1 MKSYWLLD
9 CEIDASQ
16 AYVTTSSAPMIISNV
31 YYYFNIDCEIDAS
44 QAIET
49 TSSAPSAYLV
59 TLKSGRSFLVQGD
72 RGDDDEDGDKRW
84 IAPSAYLVIL
94 KSGRAFLVKARIE
107 MMLKMVIKD

>member
-1 MKSYWLLD
+1 MLD

-16 AYVTTSSAPMIISNV
+16 AY
-31 YYYFNIDCEIDAS
+31 
-44 QAIET
+44 ET

-72 RGDDDEDGDKRW
+72 RDDDDEDGDKRW

-94 KSGRAFLVKARIE
+94 KSAFHVKGDDRDVAEDGDKRLTDGDDFHCRQRADGGK
-107 MMLKMVIKD
+107 

>member
-1 MKSYWLLD
+1 
-9 CEIDASQ
+9 
-16 AYVTTSSAPMIISNV
+16 MIIDINL

-72 RGDDDEDGDKRW
+72 RADDDEDGDRRW
-84 IAPSAYLVIL
+84 IAPSAYLVVL
-94 KSGRAFLVKARIE
+94 KKWSGFPCQRR
-107 MMLKMVIKD
+107 

>member
-1 MKSYWLLD
+1 MLL
-9 CEIDASQ
+9 
-16 AYVTTSSAPMIISNV
+16 
-31 YYYFNIDCEIDAS
+31 DCEIDAS

-72 RGDDDEDGDKRW
+72 REDGEDGDKRW